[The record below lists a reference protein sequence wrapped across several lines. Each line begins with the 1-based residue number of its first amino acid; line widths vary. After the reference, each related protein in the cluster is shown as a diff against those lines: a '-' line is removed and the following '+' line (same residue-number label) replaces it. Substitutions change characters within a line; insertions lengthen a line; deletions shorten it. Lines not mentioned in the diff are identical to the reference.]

1 MINGLS
7 CEVLRKE
14 NTSWHEFHVSFRI
27 NYKLSL
33 PFITGLTGAEE
44 SRNEELDFEEKN
56 IERVKNKNNI

>member
-1 MINGLS
+1 M
-7 CEVLRKE
+7 
-14 NTSWHEFHVSFRI
+14 SFRI